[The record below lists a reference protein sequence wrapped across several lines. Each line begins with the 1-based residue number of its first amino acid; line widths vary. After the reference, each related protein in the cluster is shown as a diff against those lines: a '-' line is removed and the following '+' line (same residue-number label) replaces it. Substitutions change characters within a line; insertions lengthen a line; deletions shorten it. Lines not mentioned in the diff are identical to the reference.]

1 MKNMPQK
8 EQEFQG
14 IIKTSYAESTPWWRE
29 EGKAPDGAPNVIYIV
44 LDDTGYSQIGCYGS
58 PMSTP
63 NIDSIAAD
71 GLRYNDFH
79 VNAMCSPTRASLLS
93 GCNNH
98 TVGDGYLT
106 NFDLGFPA
114 LSGNVD
120 PKYGYISETLL
131 ESGYSTFALGKW
143 HLCNSKHENGAGPFK
158 QWPLGRGFEKY
169 YGFLDA
175 ATSQFY
181 PDLVCDNHIIDP
193 PKTPEEGYH
202 LSVDLVDKAISY
214 IGDQK
219 SCYPEKPFFCYL
231 AFGAMHGPHL
241 VPQEYI
247 DRYKGKFDEG
257 WDVYREKVFARQ
269 KKLGLIPENAELTGH
284 NYLSCSWDSLTEK
297 QKKIFPRFMEAFAG
311 FLTHTDEQIGRLLDF
326 IKKIGQY
333 NNTLIV
339 LLSDNGASGEGGPN
353 GCFNE
358 YYHLSSMKWAD
369 LISDEEFKLIG
380 SPDAANNYPRSWGWA
395 GNTPLKMYKTWVHA
409 GGVKVPCIISCPKK
423 IKDKGG
429 IRSQYHHAIDINK
442 TVLEVCGIEQPDTIK
457 GVKQAE
463 KPGTSMAYTF
473 DNPAAPRQRHIQY
486 YEMLGNRGIWADGWK
501 AVADHVISDS
511 FEEDKWELYHTDD
524 DFSEAH
530 DLAAKYPEKLK
541 ELIELWWH
549 EAGKYGVLPLLESY
563 YKKKDGFDFN
573 RLLKFAPSEYRS
585 SYTFYPQM
593 APNGLAPRL
602 ANKSFVI
609 TAYVNHKKGC
619 GGVLLAAG
627 DNMGGYVLY
636 VKNNKLVFHYNYLA
650 AKHFHKESDIVVP
663 VGDIKLG
670 FEFASKKMDR
680 GVGRLLVNGK
690 PAGTIALQ
698 AYPLFSG
705 GKFAIGRYARSSIVR
720 DKMGPDHF
728 RYTGVIDR
736 IEINT
741 ERPTDDLDLM
751 LEVEQAHNTQ

>member
-1 MKNMPQK
+1 MARK

-14 IIKTSYAESTPWWRE
+14 IIKTSYADSTPWWRDE
-29 EGKAPDGAPNVIYIV
+29 DKAPDGAPNVLYIV

-58 PMSTP
+58 PMNTP

-71 GLRYNDFH
+71 GLRYSDFH
-79 VNAMCSPTRASLLS
+79 VNAMCSPTRASLLT

-120 PKYGYISETLL
+120 PKYGYISEILL
-131 ESGYSTFALGKW
+131 ENGYSTFAVGKW
-143 HLCNSKHENGAGPFK
+143 HLCNSKHMNGAGPFN
-158 QWPLGRGFEKY
+158 QWPLSRGFEKY
-169 YGFLDA
+169 YGFLGA

-202 LSVDLVDKAISY
+202 LSSDLVDKAIEY

-247 DRYKGKFDEG
+247 DRYNGKFDEG
-257 WDVYREKVFARQ
+257 WDVYREKIFARQ
-269 KKLGLIPENAELTGH
+269 KELGLIPENTALTEH
-284 NYLSCSWDSLTEK
+284 NYLASTWNSLTEK
-297 QKKIFPRFMEAFAG
+297 QKQVFPRFMEAFAG
-311 FLTHTDEQIGRLLDF
+311 FLTHTDEQIGRLLEF

-333 NNTLIV
+333 ENTLIV
-339 LLSDNGASGEGGPN
+339 LLSDNGASGEGGPE

-358 YYHLSSMKWAD
+358 YYHLMSMQWAE
-369 LISDEEFKLIG
+369 LITDEEYKLIG
-380 SPDAANNYPRSWGWA
+380 SPEAANHYPRGWGWA

-409 GGVKVPCIISCPKK
+409 GGVKVPLIISYPKM
-423 IKDKGG
+423 IKDKGS
-429 IRSQYHHAIDINK
+429 IRTQYHHVIDINK

-463 KPGTSMAYTF
+463 KPSISMTYTF
-473 DNPAAPRQRHIQY
+473 DNPAAPRQRHVQY

-501 AVADHVISDS
+501 AVTDHVISDS
-511 FEEDKWELYHTDD
+511 FEEDKWELYHTDE

-530 DLAAKYPEKLK
+530 DLADTYPEKLK
-541 ELIELWWH
+541 ELKDLWWH
-549 EAGKYGVLPLLESY
+549 EAGKFGVLPLLESY
-563 YKKKDGFDFN
+563 YKKKGGFDFN
-573 RLLKFAPSEYRS
+573 RSLKFAPSEYRS

-593 APNGLAPRL
+593 SPNTLAPRL

-619 GGVLLAAG
+619 DGVLLAVG
-627 DNMGGYVLY
+627 DNMGGYTLY
-636 VKNNKLVFHYNYLA
+636 IKNNKLVFDYNYLA
-650 AKHFHKESDIVVP
+650 KKHFHKESDLEVP
-663 VGDIKLG
+663 HGDITLG
-670 FEFASKKMDR
+670 FEFASKKLDQ
-680 GVGRLLVNGK
+680 GVGRLLINGK
-690 PAGTIALQ
+690 PTGNITLQ

-705 GKFAIGRYARSSIVR
+705 AKFAIGRYANSSITK
-720 DKMGPDHF
+720 DTKAPDHF
-728 RYTGVIDR
+728 RYPGIIDR